1 MSYVK
6 EENMEYFKLSNGVEI
21 PVLGFGT
28 WQVKGEDCYNAVTEA
43 LKVGY
48 RHIDTA
54 WIYRNEKEVGRAIKD
69 SGIDRNEL
77 FITTKCWNDHR
88 GYENTLNA
96 FKESCDN
103 LQVDYL
109 DLYLLHWPK
118 KLDKDSWKAMEEL
131 YKSGK
136 IRAIGVSNYH
146 QNHLEDLYTTCTI
159 KPMVDQVE
167 FHPKLTQASLIE
179 FLRKEN
185 IQMESWSPLMR
196 GAVLDIPLLQELSSK
211 YNRSITQIVLR
222 WNIQKGVV
230 VIPKSVTPS
239 RIKENFEIFD
249 FKLEDEDII
258 KIDALNENIRTG
270 ADPDN
275 FDF

>member
-1 MSYVK
+1 MK
-6 EENMEYFKLSNGVEI
+6 YFKLSNGVEI
-21 PVLGFGT
+21 PALGFGT
-28 WQVKGEDCYNAVTEA
+28 WKIKGEDCYIAVKEA
-43 LKVGY
+43 IKQGY

-69 SGIDRNEL
+69 SGIDRSNF

-88 GYENTLNA
+88 GYDNTLKA

-118 KLDKDSWKAMEEL
+118 ELDKESWKAIEEL
-131 YKSGK
+131 YDLGK

-146 QNHLEDLYTTCTI
+146 QHHLEDLYTIARI

-167 FHPKLTQASLIE
+167 FHPRLTQVSLMK
-179 FLRKEN
+179 FLKKEN
-185 IQMESWSPLMR
+185 IQMESWSPLMQ
-196 GAVLDIPLLQELSSK
+196 GKVLDIPLLDDLSKK

-249 FKLEDEDII
+249 FELDKEDIVL
-258 KIDALNENIRTG
+258 IDSLNEDIRTG
-270 ADPDN
+270 ANPDN

>member
-1 MSYVK
+1 MK
-6 EENMEYFKLSNGVEI
+6 YFKLSNGVEI
-21 PVLGFGT
+21 PALGFGT
-28 WQVKGEDCYNAVTEA
+28 WKIKGEDCYIAVKEA
-43 LKVGY
+43 IKQGY

-69 SGIDRNEL
+69 SGIDRSNF

-88 GYENTLNA
+88 GYDNTLKA

-118 KLDKDSWKAMEEL
+118 ELDKESWKAIEEL
-131 YKSGK
+131 YDLGK

-146 QNHLEDLYTTCTI
+146 QHHLEDLYTIARI

-167 FHPKLTQASLIE
+167 FHPRLTQVSLME

-185 IQMESWSPLMR
+185 IQMESWSPLMQ
-196 GAVLDIPLLQELSSK
+196 GKVLDIPLLDDLSKK

-249 FKLEDEDII
+249 FELDKEDIVL
-258 KIDALNENIRTG
+258 IDSLNEDIRTG
-270 ADPDN
+270 ANPDN

>member
-1 MSYVK
+1 MK
-6 EENMEYFKLSNGVEI
+6 YFKLSNGVEI
-21 PVLGFGT
+21 PALGFGT
-28 WQVKGEDCYNAVTEA
+28 WKIKGEDCYIAVKEA
-43 LKVGY
+43 IKQGY

-69 SGIDRNEL
+69 SGIDRSNF

-88 GYENTLNA
+88 GYDNTLKA

-118 KLDKDSWKAMEEL
+118 ELDKESWKAIEEL
-131 YKSGK
+131 YDLGK

-146 QNHLEDLYTTCTI
+146 QHHLEDLYTIARI

-167 FHPKLTQASLIE
+167 FHPRLTQVSLME
-179 FLRKEN
+179 FLKKEN
-185 IQMESWSPLMR
+185 IQMESWSPLMQ
-196 GAVLDIPLLQELSSK
+196 GKVLDIPLLDDLSKK

-249 FKLEDEDII
+249 FELDKEDIVL
-258 KIDALNENIRTG
+258 IDSLNEDIRTG
-270 ADPDN
+270 ANPDN

>member
-1 MSYVK
+1 
-6 EENMEYFKLSNGVEI
+6 MEYFKLSNGVEI

>member
-1 MSYVK
+1 
-6 EENMEYFKLSNGVEI
+6 MEYFKLSNGVEI

-28 WQVKGEDCYNAVTEA
+28 WKIKGEDCYKAVSEA

-54 WIYRNEKEVGRAIKD
+54 WIYRNEKEVGQAIKD
-69 SGIDRNEL
+69 SGIDRSEL

-88 GYENTLNA
+88 GYNNTINA
-96 FKESCDN
+96 FKESCEN
-103 LQVDYL
+103 LQLEYL

-118 KLDKDSWKAMEEL
+118 ELDKESWKAIEDL
-131 YKSGK
+131 YHQGK

-146 QNHLEDLYTTCTI
+146 QHHLEDLYTSAKI

-167 FHPKLTQASLIE
+167 FHPKLTQASLSE
-179 FLRKEN
+179 FLRKEH
-185 IQMESWSPLMR
+185 IQMESWSPLMQ
-196 GAVLDIPLLQELSSK
+196 GAVLEIPLLKELSNK

-222 WNIQKGVV
+222 WNVQKGVV

-239 RIKENFEIFD
+239 RIKENFQIFD
-249 FKLEDEDII
+249 FKLEDNDILM
-258 KIDALNENIRTG
+258 IDALNENIRTG

>member
-1 MSYVK
+1 MK
-6 EENMEYFKLSNGVEI
+6 YFKLSNGVEI
-21 PVLGFGT
+21 PALGFGT
-28 WQVKGEDCYNAVTEA
+28 WKIKGEDCYIAVKEA
-43 LKVGY
+43 IKQGY

-69 SGIDRNEL
+69 SGIDRSNF

-88 GYENTLNA
+88 GYDNTLKA

-118 KLDKDSWKAMEEL
+118 ELDKESWKAIEEL
-131 YKSGK
+131 YDLGK

-146 QNHLEDLYTTCTI
+146 QHHLEDLYTIARI

-167 FHPKLTQASLIE
+167 SHPRLTQVSLMK
-179 FLRKEN
+179 FLKKEN
-185 IQMESWSPLMR
+185 IQMESWSPLMQ
-196 GAVLDIPLLQELSSK
+196 GKVLDIPLLDDLSKK

-249 FKLEDEDII
+249 FELDKEDIVL
-258 KIDALNENIRTG
+258 IDSLNEDIRTG
-270 ADPDN
+270 ANPDN

>member
-1 MSYVK
+1 MK
-6 EENMEYFKLSNGVEI
+6 YFKLSNGVEI
-21 PVLGFGT
+21 PALGFGT
-28 WQVKGEDCYNAVTEA
+28 WKIKGEDCYIAVKEA
-43 LKVGY
+43 IKQGY

-69 SGIDRNEL
+69 SGFDRSDF

-88 GYENTLNA
+88 GYENTLKA

-118 KLDKDSWKAMEEL
+118 KLDKESWKAIEEL
-131 YKSGK
+131 YDLGK

-146 QNHLEDLYTTCTI
+146 QHHLEDLYTIARI

-167 FHPKLTQASLIE
+167 FHPRLTQVSLME

-185 IQMESWSPLMR
+185 IQMESWSPLMQ
-196 GAVLDIPLLQELSSK
+196 GKVLDIPLLDDLSKK

-230 VIPKSVTPS
+230 VIPKSITPS

-249 FKLEDEDII
+249 FELDKEDIVL
-258 KIDALNENIRTG
+258 IDSLNEDIRTG

>member
-1 MSYVK
+1 
-6 EENMEYFKLSNGVEI
+6 MEFFTLSNGVKI
-21 PVLGFGT
+21 PALGFGT

-54 WIYRNEKEVGRAIKD
+54 WIYRNEKEVGRAIED
-69 SGIDRNEL
+69 SGIKRNEL

-88 GYENTLNA
+88 GYDKTMKA
-96 FKESCDN
+96 FQESCSN
-103 LQVDYL
+103 LKLDYL

-118 KLDKDSWKAMEEL
+118 DLDKDSWRALEEL
-131 YKSGK
+131 YGMGK

-146 QNHLEDLYTTCTI
+146 QHHLEDLYTTARI

-167 FHPKLTQASLIE
+167 FHPKLTQEVLRE
-179 FLRKEN
+179 FLKNEN
-185 IQMESWSPLMR
+185 IMMESYSPLIR
-196 GAVLDIPLLQELSSK
+196 GGILDIPLLQDLSNK
-211 YNRSITQIVLR
+211 YKKSISQIVLR
-222 WNIQKGVV
+222 WNIQKGIVV
-230 VIPKSVTPS
+230 LPKSVTPS
-239 RIKENFEIFD
+239 RIKENFEIFNFD
-249 FKLEDEDII
+249 LDVEDI
-258 KIDALNENIRTG
+258 KDIDALNENFRTG

>member
-1 MSYVK
+1 
-6 EENMEYFKLSNGVEI
+6 MEYLTLINGIEI

-28 WQVKGEDCYNAVTEA
+28 WQIKGEDCYNAVSEA
-43 LKVGY
+43 LRVGY

-54 WIYRNEKEVGRAIKD
+54 WIYKNEKEVGRALKD
-69 SGIDRNEL
+69 SGIDRKEL

-88 GYENTLNA
+88 GYEKTLNA
-96 FKESCDN
+96 FEESCLN
-103 LQVDYL
+103 LQLDYL

-118 KLDKDSWKAMEEL
+118 DLDKESWRALEEL
-131 YKSGK
+131 YEMGK

-146 QNHLEDLYTTCTI
+146 QHHLIDLYTTARI

-167 FHPKLTQASLIE
+167 FHPKLTQESLHT
-179 FLRKEN
+179 FLKSEN

-196 GAVLDIPLLQELSSK
+196 GGILEIPLLQELSSM

-222 WNIQKGVV
+222 WNIQKGIV
-230 VIPKSVTPS
+230 VIPKSITPS

-249 FKLEDEDII
+249 FTLRHEDIL

>member
-1 MSYVK
+1 
-6 EENMEYFKLSNGVEI
+6 MEYFTLVNGVKI
-21 PVLGFGT
+21 PALGFGT
-28 WQVKGEDCYNAVTEA
+28 WQVKGEDCFNAVSEA
-43 LKVGY
+43 LRVGY

-54 WIYRNEKEVGRAIKD
+54 WIYRNEKEVGRAIKE
-69 SGIDRNEL
+69 SGIKREDL

-88 GYENTLNA
+88 GYERTLRA
-96 FKESCDN
+96 FEESCEN
-103 LQVDYL
+103 LQLDYL

-118 KLDKDSWKAMEEL
+118 ELDKESWRAIEEL
-131 YKSGK
+131 YQLGK

-146 QNHLEDLYTTCTI
+146 QHHLADLFKTAKI

-167 FHPKLTQASLIE
+167 FHPKLTQASLHQ
-179 FLRKEN
+179 FLKSEN

-196 GAVLDIPLLQELSSK
+196 GQILDIPTLQELSRK
-211 YNRSITQIVLR
+211 YQRSITQIVLR
-222 WNIQKGVV
+222 WNIQKGIV
-230 VIPKSVTPS
+230 VIPKSITPS

-249 FKLEDEDII
+249 FELDQDDILRI
-258 KIDALNENIRTG
+258 NSLNENIRTG

>member
-1 MSYVK
+1 MK
-6 EENMEYFKLSNGVEI
+6 YFKLSNGVEI
-21 PVLGFGT
+21 PALGFGT
-28 WQVKGEDCYNAVTEA
+28 WKIKGEDCYIAVKEA
-43 LKVGY
+43 IKQGY

-69 SGIDRNEL
+69 SGIDRSNF

-88 GYENTLNA
+88 GYDNTLKA

-118 KLDKDSWKAMEEL
+118 ELDKESWKAIEEL
-131 YKSGK
+131 YDLGK

-146 QNHLEDLYTTCTI
+146 QHHLEDLYTIARI

-167 FHPKLTQASLIE
+167 FHPRLTQVSLME
-179 FLRKEN
+179 FLKKEN
-185 IQMESWSPLMR
+185 IQMESWSPLMQ
-196 GAVLDIPLLQELSSK
+196 GKVLDIPLLDDLSKK

-249 FKLEDEDII
+249 FELDKEDIVL
-258 KIDALNENIRTG
+258 IDSLNEDIRTG
-270 ADPDN
+270 ANPNN

>member
-1 MSYVK
+1 
-6 EENMEYFKLSNGVEI
+6 MEFFTLSNGVKI
-21 PVLGFGT
+21 PALGFGT

-54 WIYRNEKEVGRAIKD
+54 WIYRNEKEVGRAIED
-69 SGIDRNEL
+69 SGINRDEL

-88 GYENTLNA
+88 GYDKTMKA
-96 FKESCDN
+96 FEESCSN
-103 LQVDYL
+103 LKLDYL

-118 KLDKDSWKAMEEL
+118 DLDKESWRALEEL
-131 YKSGK
+131 YDLGK

-146 QNHLEDLYTTCTI
+146 QHHLEDLYTTARI

-167 FHPKLTQASLIE
+167 FHPKLTQETLRE
-179 FLRKEN
+179 FLKNEN
-185 IQMESWSPLMR
+185 IMMESYSPLMR
-196 GAVLDIPLLQELSSK
+196 GGIVDIPLLQELSQK
-211 YNRSITQIVLR
+211 YEKSISQIVLR
-222 WNIQKGVV
+222 WNIQKGIVV
-230 VIPKSVTPS
+230 LPKSVTPS
-239 RIKENFEIFD
+239 RIKENFEIFNFNLD
-249 FKLEDEDII
+249 SEDI
-258 KIDALNENIRTG
+258 KAIDALNENIRTG